1 MTRIILHIVLQNC
14 RVLIAPY
21 WKYNISIAL
30 HTVNR
35 TNLYFSA
42 LSEFSVSWTDYS
54 RVRAGKGLLPAIIF
68 LHFSLSVLKLY
79 TFSCWA
85 GSSGAG
91 DSASPATASPP
102 RAAGL

>member
-1 MTRIILHIVLQNC
+1 MHIVLQNC

-21 WKYNISIAL
+21 WKYNINIALLL

-79 TFSCWA
+79 TFSCCA
-85 GSSGAG
+85 GSSGVGDPAG
-91 DSASPATASPP
+91 PATASPP
-102 RAAGL
+102 TAAGL